1 MFSKSCEYGLQGVL
15 YIALHDKDENKNS
28 GLRDISDSQDI
39 PYHFLSKI
47 LQQLVKAKILGS
59 IKGPNG
65 GFFMRRDPGEL
76 KLIEIVEVIDGLD
89 RLDRCG
95 IGMKKC
101 GDDNPCPI
109 HKEYKSIREKITDL
123 FSNQSVADL
132 VEDVKAGHSFVKFAA
147 K

>member
-1 MFSKSCEYGLQGVL
+1 MFSKSCEYALQGVL

-28 GLRDISDSQDI
+28 GLRDISESQGI

-59 IKGPNG
+59 IKGPHG
-65 GFFMRRDPGEL
+65 GFYMNVDPKDL
-76 KLIEIVEVIDGLD
+76 KLIEIVKVIDGLD
-89 RLDRCG
+89 RLERCG
-95 IGMKKC
+95 IGMKEC

-109 HKEYKSIREKITDL
+109 HKDYKSIREKITDL
-123 FSNQSVADL
+123 FSRESVAEL

-147 K
+147 D

>member
-15 YIALHDKDENKNS
+15 YIALHYDKNKNC
-28 GLRDISDSQDI
+28 GLKDISESQDI

-65 GFFMRRDPGEL
+65 GFFLRKPPSEL
-76 KLIEIVEVIDGLD
+76 RLIEIVEVIDGVDL
-89 RLDRCG
+89 LERCG
-95 IGMKKC
+95 IGLKDC

-109 HKEYKSIREKITDL
+109 HKEYKHVRDRIKEI
-123 FSNQSVADL
+123 FSTQTVAEL
-132 VEDVKAGHSFVKFAA
+132 VEDVKAGHSFVNFKA
-147 K
+147 